1 MTVPEPHPTRTA
13 DDEQLAALG
22 YTGEFERG
30 MGLWSNL
37 ALGFTYLSPLVGV
50 YSLFA
55 FSLAIGGPPAI
66 WWIVIVGVGQL
77 LVALVFGEVVSQY
90 PLAGGIYPW
99 TRRLWNRRYAWTVS
113 WIYIWAVIVTITAVA
128 QFGGGFVAALF
139 GVAATPG
146 VVLLFAVGLLA
157 VALIANVSGTRTLAR
172 VARIGLAAELVGVI
186 VLGLYLLLFQR
197 EQPFSV
203 FFDTMGAGG
212 EQAYFLTFLAA
223 SLSGLFLFYGFEA
236 CGDVAEEVSD
246 PTRQIP
252 RAMIL
257 TIVVGGVSGLLSY
270 AGYVLA
276 APDLEAIIAG
286 EDADPIPGILE
297 STLGTFG
304 SKVFLVVIIT
314 AFISCVLSLQAAGS
328 RLLYSFGRDR
338 MLPGSAWLAHLPAR
352 HAVPI
357 NALVV
362 VTVVPMLIC
371 LYVFWQPENLAKV
384 TAFAV
389 CGIYISFQAVVL
401 AALRQRLKGWRP
413 AGLWN
418 LGGAG
423 LLVNV
428 LALAYGLF
436 AIYLLIRP
444 GDTGVPLDDWIVAI
458 GIAIVA
464 GSGLLYLV
472 LARPDRHSDGVPEGD
487 AIEVARHLQQIR
499 RSSRPGVPDP
509 RSPENAAPREEIR

>member
-1 MTVPEPHPTRTA
+1 MTRSDAPHSSSA
-13 DDEQLAALG
+13 DDQQLAALG

-30 MGLWSNL
+30 MGLWSNM

-50 YSLFA
+50 YSLWA

-66 WWIVIVGVGQL
+66 WWIVIVGIGQL

-99 TRRLWNRRYAWTVS
+99 TRRLWNRRYAWIVS

-128 QFGGGFVAALF
+128 EFGGGFVAALF
-139 GVAATPG
+139 GVEATPG
-146 VVLLFAVGLLA
+146 VVLLTALGLLA
-157 VALIANVSGTRTLAR
+157 IALAANVSGTRTLAR
-172 VARIGLAAELVGVI
+172 VAKIGLAAELVGVI

-212 EQAYFLTFLAA
+212 GESYFATFLAA
-223 SLSGLFLFYGFEA
+223 ALSGLFLFYGFEA

-246 PTRQIP
+246 PTRRIP

-257 TIVVGGVSGLLSY
+257 TIVVGGVSGFLSY

-276 APDLEAIIAG
+276 APDLEAIVAG

-297 STLGTFG
+297 SSLGTFG
-304 SKVFLVVIIT
+304 SKVFLVITVT

-338 MLPGSAWLAHLPAR
+338 MLPASGWLAHLPAR

-357 NALVV
+357 NALIV
-362 VTVVPMLIC
+362 VTVIPMIIC
-371 LYVFWQPENLAKV
+371 VFVFFQPDSLPRV

-389 CGIYISFQAVVL
+389 CGIYIAFQAVVL
-401 AALRQRLKGWRP
+401 AALRQRLRGWKP
-413 AGLWN
+413 AGRWN

-428 LALAYGLF
+428 LALGYGLF
-436 AIYLLIRP
+436 ALYLLIRP
-444 GDTGVPLDDWIVAI
+444 GGTGVFLDDWIVAI

-464 GSGLLYLV
+464 GSGLLYLAI
-472 LARPDRHSDGVPEGD
+472 ARPDRHSDGVPEGD
-487 AIEVARHLQQIR
+487 AIEVAARLRQIR
-499 RSSRPGVPDP
+499 SDASADAVRRP
-509 RSPENAAPREEIR
+509 